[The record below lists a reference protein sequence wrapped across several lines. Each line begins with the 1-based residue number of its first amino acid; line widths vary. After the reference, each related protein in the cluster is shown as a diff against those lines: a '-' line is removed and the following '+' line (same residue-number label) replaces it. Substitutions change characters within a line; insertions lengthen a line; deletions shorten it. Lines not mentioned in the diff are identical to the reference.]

1 MNEYLKG
8 TNFHEKSWV
17 VVSIHRFICEYRKLG
32 PLLIIS
38 LQTRSAFIPHLNKL
52 WLRAPCIA
60 KLLWL
65 HRSPTASQPSISA
78 AEHSINL
85 STAAWEQAWPP
96 HAAIERVFS
105 PCLLFAIQ
113 SSQSQALKCKYQ
125 TMATHNDIEFKLRN
139 VVGRKLETIKV

>member
-8 TNFHEKSWV
+8 TNSRKIMGSSKYTPFHLR
-17 VVSIHRFICEYRKLG
+17 VSKIG
-32 PLLIIS
+32 PATHHISAKALAII
-38 LQTRSAFIPHLNKL
+38 IPHLNKL

-65 HRSPTASQPSISA
+65 HRSPTASQPTISA

-105 PCLLFAIQ
+105 PCLLFTIQ
-113 SSQSQALKCKYQ
+113 SSQSQALKCRYQ